1 MKSNDEFNIF
11 GTIKNGQRLRTG
23 DDRFSSIVFSY
34 ATCSH
39 VSVTV
44 TIFRTF
50 VIPKRDELANTG
62 SAMKSALEL
71 ISGISNG
78 VNAFTC
84 SPTSLYRLRTV
95 IIFRNDKRFHWYRAA
110 PIIPLDS
117 TFAFI
122 FSLSCILRT
131 RKISYLILLCILGL
145 LISLVIAIAMVFTLH
160 LHHLEYF
167 FKETLVFFVFALYR
181 TTNR

>member
-62 SAMKSALEL
+62 SAMKSVLEL

-95 IIFRNDKRFHWYRAA
+95 IIFGNDKRFHWYRAV

-122 FSLSCILRT
+122 FSLSCISDSSANEKNKLSNIIMHIMT
-131 RKISYLILLCILGL
+131 VNKLGNRNCNGFY
-145 LISLVIAIAMVFTLH
+145 FTPSSSGI
-160 LHHLEYF
+160 F
-167 FKETLVFFVFALYR
+167 F
-181 TTNR
+181 

>member
-11 GTIKNGQRLRTG
+11 GTIKNSQRLRTG

-62 SAMKSALEL
+62 SAMKSVFEL

-95 IIFRNDKRFHWYRAA
+95 IIFRNDKRLLFIGIEQPRLFHS
-110 PIIPLDS
+110 IPLLYS
-117 TFAFI
+117 Y
-122 FSLSCILRT
+122 ILCR
-131 RKISYLILLCILGL
+131 IL
-145 LISLVIAIAMVFTLH
+145 AIPL
-160 LHHLEYF
+160 
-167 FKETLVFFVFALYR
+167 
-181 TTNR
+181 